1 MIKKEMRRGSES
13 KKRLVIKGFMGG
25 IILAAAVLA
34 LVGVVLS
41 GRNALDEDQAASAAS
56 DVTSASENQISEEE
70 DDSRYYARAAFPYES
85 EDGILEIAS
94 LFAFSGP
101 NVDADHQEG
110 EEIAGIQVRNQSE
123 QYIQEAVIVLS
134 MENGTEYCFLIRDLP
149 AGASAVALEQ
159 TSQQYDG
166 ETGCEQIECSVQTAE
181 SSMAEDR
188 VSVETEGSKII
199 ITNISQ
205 QQIAGAAVTYRCAS
219 DSAYMGGISYTIQVS
234 ALAPGESFEYEDT
247 SCILGTPQ
255 VVRIEIK

>member
-101 NVDADHQEG
+101 NVDADNQEG

-134 MENGTEYCFLIRDLP
+134 MENG
-149 AGASAVALEQ
+149 
-159 TSQQYDG
+159 
-166 ETGCEQIECSVQTAE
+166 
-181 SSMAEDR
+181 
-188 VSVETEGSKII
+188 
-199 ITNISQ
+199 
-205 QQIAGAAVTYRCAS
+205 
-219 DSAYMGGISYTIQVS
+219 
-234 ALAPGESFEYEDT
+234 
-247 SCILGTPQ
+247 
-255 VVRIEIK
+255 